1 MNKKFLTL
9 VMSLIV
15 VSMMVSPIIGVNGEK
30 KETLSYHAVHDPVS
44 EPSYWGISIPSNEPK
59 SYVKTHCDVPA
70 YVINI
75 GGGLVDSN
83 GDGYKEFDGG
93 TTYLLDRDFTYEG
106 TMQIKTQVC
115 YDELLSMYVRVMEFF
130 RHGVFTFTE
139 TAGSIH
145 TIDGTLE
152 FFGRSE
158 AKFNLDWD
166 FISSEADI
174 TGHGTGDL
182 NGVTL
187 KATNGPL
194 VYTLETGKQWTAQEG
209 TITGWPTH
217 LNKPLAD
224 VSADIYIQHTYRGDL
239 IVDIGVGDP
248 SNPTWSQ
255 HIKSQDWY
263 DYWDDVDLTID
274 LTVPTTILPP
284 DGDQWYLKIYDCY
297 YGDQGQIIEFSIT
310 YDGTTYTSTDTPVP
324 IYDYTTSYA
333 YIPS

>member
-130 RHGVFTFTE
+130 RHGVFTFT
-139 TAGSIH
+139 
-145 TIDGTLE
+145 
-152 FFGRSE
+152 
-158 AKFNLDWD
+158 
-166 FISSEADI
+166 
-174 TGHGTGDL
+174 GTGDL